1 MNRFGFAATAL
12 AAVAGIALISP
23 ATIADEEKKPE
34 PPQFELPKDA
44 DIDALFAFMNRVKQT
59 PPTERTKE
67 AVYAHAAKQIKAVLA
82 ACDVIMKQKPND
94 EQETRVVMERFAAYQ
109 TLEIVE
115 PGAGAKGQ
123 TALMK
128 QYAEDKR
135 AEIQK
140 VIGLLKFQARASGL
154 QQMKA
159 DAQTALANDFATYL
173 SKHGI
178 GQQSMQLAQGLA
190 QGLEFMGNSKAGALI
205 YKAVIGELKK
215 LKAPGADAEV
225 ERLMATVRRLELPG
239 NVMKVEGTTAD
250 GKAFDWKAYR
260 GKVVLVDFWAS
271 WCGPCR
277 AELPNMKEQLAKYGD
292 KGFAIVGINLDDDME
307 AYQKIVES
315 EELSWVNLV
324 GTNEETRGW
333 NHPLVKYYGIQGIPT
348 AILVGKDGKV
358 VSLSARGEELNRL
371 LAELLDK

>member
-12 AAVAGIALISP
+12 AFVAGISLISAP
-23 ATIADEEKKPE
+23 TIADEEKKPE
-34 PPQFELPKDA
+34 PVQFELPKDA

-67 AVYAHAAKQIKAVLA
+67 AVYAHAGKQIKAVLA
-82 ACDVIMKQKPND
+82 ACEVVMSKKPD
-94 EQETRVVMERFAAYQ
+94 DDQETRVVMERFAAYQ

-115 PGAGAKGQ
+115 PGAGVKGQ
-123 TALMK
+123 AALMK
-128 QYAEDKR
+128 QYSADKR
-135 AEIQK
+135 PEIQK
-140 VIGLLKFQARASGL
+140 VIGLLTFQSRAQGL
-154 QQMKA
+154 EGMKS
-159 DAQTALANDFATYL
+159 DEQTALANDFATYL
-173 SKHGI
+173 TKHGI

-190 QGLEFMGNSKAGALI
+190 QGLEFMGNSKAGAVI
-205 YKAVIGELKK
+205 YKALIGEMKK
-215 LKAPGADAEV
+215 LKAPGVEQEV
-225 ERLMATVRRLELPG
+225 ERMMATVRRLELPG
-239 NVMKVEGTTAD
+239 NLIKVEGKTAD

-277 AELPNMKEQLAKYGD
+277 AELPNMKAQLAKYGG
-292 KGFAIVGINLDDDME
+292 KGFAIVGVNLDDDME
-307 AYQKIVES
+307 AYNQIVES

-324 GTNEETRGW
+324 GTTEDTRGW
-333 NHPLVKYYGIQGIPT
+333 NHPLVKYYGISGIPT